1 MFGVTRAGQLKE
13 IGMTS
18 LAARGLTDR
27 QRAVMERID
36 RRVPIKVIAQEL
48 GVSETRINQHI
59 RALKDIYDAGN
70 LGDLVENYR
79 AVHRDSRVELPQ
91 PRSRDPLPFVAPA
104 LSQPVAPASSA
115 AQPPRTFLLVEAWAR
130 DETGSIMLGDARTFV
145 PSENQSEPDE
155 PQLVPKLL
163 EGEHAVPFR
172 LLAIL
177 SIAACILATVIL
189 SVNAAVVLSDVVE
202 DKAALSARDW
212 TAPVQTA
219 ATSGC
224 YPACGRPR

>member
-1 MFGVTRAGQLKE
+1 MTFGAGRR
-13 IGMTS
+13 M
-18 LAARGLTDR
+18 TDR

-59 RALKDIYDAGN
+59 RALKDLYDAGN

-91 PRSRDPLPFVAPA
+91 SRSRDPLPFVAPV

-115 AQPPRTFLLVEAWAR
+115 AQPSRTFPLVEAWVR
-130 DETGSIMLGDARTFV
+130 DETGSILFGDALPFV
-145 PSENQSEPDE
+145 SSDNQAEPDE
-155 PQLVPKLL
+155 PQLVPRLL

-219 ATSGC
+219 ATRGC

>member
-1 MFGVTRAGQLKE
+1 
-13 IGMTS
+13 MTS
-18 LAARGLTDR
+18 LAARRLTDR

-59 RALKDIYDAGN
+59 RALKDLYHAGN

-79 AVHRDSRVELPQ
+79 AVQRDSRVEQPQ
-91 PRSRDPLPFVAPA
+91 SRSRDPLPFVAPA
-104 LSQPVAPASSA
+104 LPHPVAPASSP
-115 AQPPRTFLLVEAWAR
+115 AQPPRTFPLVEAWAR
-130 DETGSIMLGDARTFV
+130 DETGSILLGDALPFV
-145 PSENQSEPDE
+145 RSANEAETGD

-163 EGEHAVPFR
+163 EGERAVPFR

-189 SVNAAVVLSDVVE
+189 SVNAAVVLTDAVE
-202 DKAALSARDW
+202 GKTTLSAKDR
-212 TAPVQTA
+212 TATVQIA
-219 ATSGC
+219 ATQDC
-224 YPACGRPR
+224 YRACGRSR

>member
-1 MFGVTRAGQLKE
+1 
-13 IGMTS
+13 MTS
-18 LAARGLTDR
+18 GAGRRLTDR

-59 RALKDIYDAGN
+59 RALKDLYDAGN

-79 AVHRDSRVELPQ
+79 AVHRDSRVELLPSG
-91 PRSRDPLPFVAPA
+91 SRDPLPFMAPV
-104 LSQPVAPASSA
+104 LSQPAAPVSSA
-115 AQPPRTFLLVEAWAR
+115 AQAPRPFLLGEAWAR
-130 DETGSIMLGDARTFV
+130 EETGTILFGDARPFV
-145 PSENQSEPDE
+145 PSDHQAEPDE

-163 EGEHAVPFR
+163 DGEHAVPFR

-177 SIAACILATVIL
+177 SISACILATVIL

-202 DKAALSARDW
+202 DKTALSARDW

-219 ATSGC
+219 ATADC
-224 YPACGRPR
+224 YRACGRAR